1 MKINIIRCRDH
12 AAIGEITANLIA
24 KEIDLNPNLVL
35 GLPTGQTPIPVYQE
49 IRKMYSEGKI
59 DCSNVTTFNLD
70 EYTRRGKG
78 DPDSYYTFMHEQ
90 LFDHVPFKKS
100 YLPNAKPEN
109 CDSMSDSELF
119 QFLNKNS
126 CPEYDSSIKKEG
138 GIGLQIVGIG
148 SNGHIAFNEPSDEIS
163 DETCVV
169 ELTDQTISDNAIKFY
184 DGDETAVPKTAI
196 SMGMGKIMEAK
207 SIILIANGESK
218 ADAICDAIEG
228 PITPQNPASL
238 LRLHPDVTF
247 IIDEAAAKL
256 LD

>member
-1 MKINIIRCRDH
+1 MKINVIRCKDH
-12 AAIGEITANLIA
+12 AEVGLVAANIIAEEIRR
-24 KEIDLNPNLVL
+24 KPDLVL
-35 GLPTGQTPIPVYQE
+35 GLPTGQTPIPLYQE
-49 IRKMYSEGKI
+49 IRKMYAEGKI

-78 DPDSYYTFMHEQ
+78 DSDSYYTFMHEQ

-109 CDSMSDSELF
+109 CDSMSDSELIT
-119 QFLNKNS
+119 FLTNTS
-126 CPEYDSSIKKEG
+126 CPAYDDSIKKEG
-138 GIGLQIVGIG
+138 GIDVQVVGVG
-148 SNGHIAFNEPSDEIS
+148 SNSHIAFNEPSKIITDG
-163 DETCVV
+163 TCVV
-169 ELTDQTISDNAIKFY
+169 KLTDQTVTDNAIKFY
-184 DGDETAVPKTAI
+184 DGDENAVPKTAI

-218 ADAICDAIEG
+218 ADAIVDAIEG
-228 PITPQNPASL
+228 PITPYNPASL

-256 LD
+256 LS